1 MFFVFCLHVCLTI
14 RSIQRDQGLPPLS
27 LNFEPKHGTSMALSF
42 HGLDVIVQLYTQVA
56 GPAYVPDKSYELLN
70 RITGGGLQVHYKFTR
85 RAHISS
91 EKMLAIELTFKNT
104 SDSPLSNISIG
115 DTRLQSGMSMKDTN
129 SINQLAPG
137 SSTTL
142 TVGVNFNDTLQPA
155 KFDIW

>member
-1 MFFVFCLHVCLTI
+1 
-14 RSIQRDQGLPPLS
+14 
-27 LNFEPKHGTSMALSF
+27 MALSF